1 VGSVGGASASSLARY
16 SGCVGPP
23 AYAEGMD
30 WKIELVAIPVTD
42 VDRAKA
48 FYVDQVGFH
57 ADHDHRVNEALRFVQ
72 LTPPGSACSVVLG
85 TGITEMPP
93 GSQKGVQIV
102 VGDAEAARRH
112 LIDNGVEASG
122 IDVQPWGK
130 FVYFS
135 DPDGNSWA
143 LQELPPRS

>member
-1 VGSVGGASASSLARY
+1 MSA
-16 SGCVGPP
+16 P
-23 AYAEGMD
+23 ADTVTYMD

-57 ADHDHRVNEALRFVQ
+57 ADHDYQVTDELRFVQ
-72 LTPPGSACSVVLG
+72 LTPPGSACSIVLG

-93 GSQKGVQIV
+93 GSQKGVQVV
-102 VGDAEAARRH
+102 VGDAEAARQQ
-112 LIDNGVEASG
+112 LLANDVAASEV
-122 IDVQPWGK
+122 DVQPWGS

-135 DPDGNSWA
+135 DPDGNTWA
-143 LQELPPRS
+143 LQQLPPRP